1 MQGPWEHAWAFRE
14 RPTGGLS
21 VSWTR
26 ALSGGGGAC
35 AVCQADGLAGTLATL
50 WSAPWGRPQ
59 PRGSASPIP
68 LPAWGA
74 CIRVAERGRRRR
86 SDRLSLRQPGPAWAE
101 ALPGLHGSSA
111 SSAPPSAFACLSQGR
126 IPKKHLA
133 PQAAPHPLRLR
144 GPSCGPEHPPAR
156 GRRRAA
162 GVHLALGAGP
172 PALRPPFTRNTGLI
186 SPLHSRA
193 PVTPAAPASPRGAG
207 SDTRS

>member
-1 MQGPWEHAWAFRE
+1 MDESAEWGWRGVCCVPGRWPCGDPGYPVVSSLGPA
-14 RPTGGLS
+14 
-21 VSWTR
+21 
-26 ALSGGGGAC
+26 
-35 AVCQADGLAGTLATL
+35 
-50 WSAPWGRPQ
+50 SAPRVSFPDPTPRLGRLC
-59 PRGSASPIP
+59 PR
-68 LPAWGA
+68 
-74 CIRVAERGRRRR
+74 
-86 SDRLSLRQPGPAWAE
+86 RLSLRQPGPAWAE

-193 PVTPAAPASPRGAG
+193 PMTPAAPASPRGAG